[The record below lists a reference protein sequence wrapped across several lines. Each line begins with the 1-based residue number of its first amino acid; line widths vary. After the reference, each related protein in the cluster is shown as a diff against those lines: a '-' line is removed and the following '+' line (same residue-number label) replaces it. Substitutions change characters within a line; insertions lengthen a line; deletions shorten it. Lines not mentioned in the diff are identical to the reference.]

1 MAFTD
6 RKLQCRDCPD
16 EFVFTAGEQE
26 FYASKGLEHD
36 PVRCP
41 NCRQQRKSS
50 SGLESNDTPRYGVY
64 ASYGGR
70 TPRQLFVAECG
81 QCKKLTEVPFRPRDD
96 RPVLCS
102 DCYGEQRK
110 RDEAAAAAEE
120 NAAVPVGASSFSP
133 EIVPQVRRFS
143 RQVVEFRLGSWLHI
157 ASK

>member
-1 MAFTD
+1 MSFTD
-6 RKLQCRDCPD
+6 RKLKCRDCPD
-16 EFVFTAGEQE
+16 EFTFTAGEQE
-26 FYASKGLEHD
+26 FYSSKGLEHD

-41 NCRQQRKSS
+41 NCRQQKKTS
-50 SGLESNDTPRYGVY
+50 SGMESTDSPRYGVY

-110 RDEAAAAAEE
+110 RDEVLAAAEE
-120 NAAVPVGASSFSP
+120 AAAARIATAGRTKNELESGG
-133 EIVPQVRRFS
+133 
-143 RQVVEFRLGSWLHI
+143 LGRE
-157 ASK
+157 

>member
-70 TPRQLFVAECG
+70 TPRQLFVASADSVRSLPKSRFDHAMTDQYFALIVTANKG
-81 QCKKLTEVPFRPRDD
+81 KGTRLPPLLKKK
-96 RPVLCS
+96 
-102 DCYGEQRK
+102 QRLK
-110 RDEAAAAAEE
+110 EL
-120 NAAVPVGASSFSP
+120 
-133 EIVPQVRRFS
+133 
-143 RQVVEFRLGSWLHI
+143 RLQQK
-157 ASK
+157 SKLN

>member
-1 MAFTD
+1 MSFTD
-6 RKLQCRDCPD
+6 RKLKCRDCPD
-16 EFVFTAGEQE
+16 EFTFTAGEQE
-26 FYASKGLEHD
+26 FYSSKGLEHD

-41 NCRQQRKSS
+41 NCRQQKKTST
-50 SGLESNDTPRYGVY
+50 GMESTDIPRYGVY

-110 RDEAAAAAEE
+110 RDEVLAAAEE
-120 NAAVPVGASSFSP
+120 EAAAARIAAAGRTKNELESGD
-133 EIVPQVRRFS
+133 
-143 RQVVEFRLGSWLHI
+143 LGRE
-157 ASK
+157 

>member
-102 DCYGEQRK
+102 DCYGEQRN
-110 RDEAAAAAEE
+110 RNEAAAAAEE
-120 NAAVPVGASSFSP
+120 EAATQRIAAATKVK
-133 EIVPQVRRFS
+133 
-143 RQVVEFRLGSWLHI
+143 VELEGEGPGREE
-157 ASK
+157 